1 MVLIALSSI
10 LAHCELTIRFLS
22 ADSTRSRSRINSPGR
37 EGRLP
42 EPDLAMFAQS
52 HQPRTGNTRLDTVV
66 QRISSAVE
74 ILDILNNLGAPFV
87 DVICATMRALITSAQ
102 NIKRNK
108 NECAELLEST
118 HQLLQAI
125 LALHIKADTK
135 AGVPAATLSPS
146 ALNHLGKFV
155 ETLHKLHHFIEAQQ
169 DRRQLRQFLTF
180 RQGETAVLLKQC
192 RAGLQAALDFFLLE
206 RSDLLNAI
214 CELQRDEQNS
224 HEKLLLL
231 LNSSTDDGHS
241 ESDAASSIQR
251 EFMTSS
257 QSFSMLPSQPKIF
270 HGRETEIN
278 DVLSI
283 FSSNASP
290 RITILGAGGMGKT
303 SLAKSIL
310 HHPDISKRFAEHR
323 HFIPCDTVSTKIE
336 LAALLADH
344 LEVKSGMKA
353 RDRTRVVVK
362 YLTES
367 PPTVLVLDNLETVWE
382 PQESRADVEG
392 LLGLLAE
399 IEHLALIVTMRG
411 AERPAQVQWTRPFLP
426 ILKPLS
432 DEAAHQTFI
441 DIADDI
447 HVDDSDLRTILDLTN
462 KMPLAVTLIAHLSA
476 DEGGCSAVLA
486 RWDHERTSLLSSGI
500 DKRSNLDMSI
510 ALSLSSPRM
519 TSQPGAQAL
528 LSLLSILPDGL
539 SDIDLTQSNASLLSC
554 KSALLRTS
562 LAYIDDHARLQVL
575 IPIREYMHRLYS
587 PSEPLIAPLRRHF
600 QALLDVYQT
609 YRGTVS
615 QTAVL
620 ARISSDFGNI
630 QSVLY
635 RGLHCEDPE
644 VVAAA
649 ISSACILDM
658 FSLTAGKGQLA
669 MIHDI
674 EKVLPTLNTVDHQLK
689 AVFYTRF
696 LNTWRYHPI
705 QDPEAFI
712 RRTLEHCE
720 HFDDTGIKCRLYL
733 GIGAFYHFHDH
744 NPAKATS
751 AYKVGLEL
759 AISSGDTRRQSDVLD
774 AIANVHWMTGR
785 YSAGRKDAAESQEL
799 ATSIADLYREARGL
813 HTEAM
818 CCRSLGMY
826 PACVARCQRARELLA
841 LCGLANGEVDHANFG
856 TLAEVLK
863 DKSEYTEVRR
873 MQCLISEKISMRDD
887 PFAHALAMLNVAEV
901 DVHMGA
907 PREEVERNIDAARSI
922 QSAIGYMKGGPI
934 CDMVQG
940 DLELREGAYEKAK
953 LLLQTCTQGALGEDG
968 EIVTYCLERLGN
980 SERWAADW
988 PDSWTFVFLAHVLK
1002 SEETLG
1008 ILKALQYLG
1017 DIFLAQGDA
1026 TTAGSLYRVALDGFT
1041 RMDVHRGR
1049 AECLMKLG
1057 DIAIG
1062 ERDLVNAETLWRDAL
1077 PLLQTSSQEKTLQGV
1092 RARLEWIGD
1101 SAPSP
1106 PSNLSVPQLV

>member
-1 MVLIALSSI
+1 MAPRIPLAGSSAYLTVVM
-10 LAHCELTIRFLS
+10 LAHTADGKDGCPTSPCPLS
-22 ADSTRSRSRINSPGR
+22 
-37 EGRLP
+37 
-42 EPDLAMFAQS
+42 
-52 HQPRTGNTRLDTVV
+52 RTNPVPANTRLDTVV

-74 ILDILNNLGAPFV
+74 ILDILSNNLGAPFV
-87 DVICATMRALITSAQ
+87 DVICATTRALITSAQ

-135 AGVPAATLSPS
+135 ADVPAATLSPS

-180 RQGETAVLLKQC
+180 RQGETAVFLKEC

-231 LNSSTDDGHS
+231 LNFFYGRWTFWIGCSVFGFVQLL
-241 ESDAASSIQR
+241 ASANL
-251 EFMTSS
+251 FPSS
-257 QSFSMLPSQPKIF
+257 QSFSMLPSRPKIF
-270 HGRETEIN
+270 HGRENEITAI
-278 DVLSI
+278 LSI
-283 FSSNASP
+283 FSFNASP
-290 RITILGAGGMGKT
+290 RITILGAGGDGQNESRQINPPPSGHLQT
-303 SLAKSIL
+303 FCGTQAL
-310 HHPDISKRFAEHR
+310 HPLRYSVHQ
-323 HFIPCDTVSTKIE
+323 IE

-344 LEVKSGMKA
+344 LEVKSAMKA

-362 YLTES
+362 YLRES
-367 PPTVLVLDNLETVWE
+367 PPTLLVLDNLETVWE
-382 PQESRADVEG
+382 PQESRAD
-392 LLGLLAE
+392 
-399 IEHLALIVTMRG
+399 VTMRG

-447 HVDDSDLRTILDLTN
+447 HIDDSDLRTILDLTN
-462 KMPLAVTLIAHLSA
+462 KMPLA

-486 RWDHERTSLLSSGI
+486 RWDHETNVPPLLRHRQEVQSGHVH
-500 DKRSNLDMSI
+500 SAI
-510 ALSLSSPRM
+510 ALQPKDDVAARSASVAQSFEH
-519 TSQPGAQAL
+519 TSRRPL
-528 LSLLSILPDGL
+528 RHRP
-539 SDIDLTQSNASLLSC
+539 TQSNASLLSC

-587 PSEPLIAPLRRHF
+587 PSEPLIDPLRRHF

-630 QSVLY
+630 QST
-635 RGLHCEDPE
+635 RP

-649 ISSACILDM
+649 ISSAC
-658 FSLTAGKGQLA
+658 
-669 MIHDI
+669 
-674 EKVLPTLNTVDHQLK
+674 KVLPTLNTVDHQLK

-696 LNTWRYHPI
+696 LNTWRVPSHRRSRSAHPT
-705 QDPEAFI
+705 DPGA
-712 RRTLEHCE
+712 CE
-720 HFDDTGIKCRLYL
+720 HFDDTGIKSRLYL
-733 GIGAFYHFHDH
+733 AIGGGNTKRKCDC
-744 NPAKATS
+744 
-751 AYKVGLEL
+751 
-759 AISSGDTRRQSDVLD
+759 LD
-774 AIANVHWMTGR
+774 ADCKRALDGGR
-785 YSAGRKDAAESQEL
+785 YPAGRKDAAEAQEL
-799 ATSIADLYREARGL
+799 ATSIADPLPRG
-813 HTEAM
+813 T
-818 CCRSLGMY
+818 RSCWPYAGF
-826 PACVARCQRARELLA
+826 
-841 LCGLANGEVDHANFG
+841 ANGEVDHAIFG
-856 TLAEVLK
+856 TPRGGMK
-863 DKSEYTEVRR
+863 DKSEYTETIR
-873 MQCLISEKISMRDD
+873 SD
-887 PFAHALAMLNVAEV
+887 HALAMLNVAEV

-907 PREEVERNIDAARSI
+907 PREE
-922 QSAIGYMKGGPI
+922 SAIGYMKGGPI
-934 CDMVQG
+934 CDM
-940 DLELREGAYEKAK
+940 LREGAYEKAK
-953 LLLQTCTQGALGEDG
+953 LLLSRRDG

-1049 AECLMKLG
+1049 AEY
-1057 DIAIG
+1057 
-1062 ERDLVNAETLWRDAL
+1062 LVNAETLWRDAL

-1092 RARLEWIGD
+1092 RARGRLRLRIGD
-1101 SAPSP
+1101 SAPNP
-1106 PSNLSVPQLV
+1106 PLSVPQLA